1 MVSIWRRCT
10 IGTALRTAGI
20 ARTWCPAAALTS
32 RVVSAHMIAVPA
44 CPARLGT
51 GNTPHNTH
59 HARRRNSM
67 ARLLEG
73 KVAVVTGAGRGIGR
87 EEALLMAK
95 HGAKVVVND
104 LGAHFD
110 GTGADQSPAQQVVNE
125 IKAAG
130 GEAVANGDS
139 VSDFK
144 AAKRIVQCA
153 IDTFGKL
160 NIVINNAGI
169 LRDRMIFNMG
179 EEDWD
184 AVIGVH
190 LKGAFNM
197 SRHACE
203 YWREEHK
210 KGNVLNGRIVN
221 TSSDAGLLGNVG
233 QTNYGA
239 AKAAVALMAM
249 VMDAEMQKYG
259 VCCNAIAPVART
271 RLTVD
276 ATPSTAAFM
285 GKKVEEGKFDVFD
298 PRNIAPLV
306 AWLASDDAKDVH
318 GEVFRVGGGTVWLM
332 QGWHSVGKV
341 SQKATW
347 EPAALGGKLKAELA
361 KGVTA
366 KENIGAI
373 MAEALSA

>member
-1 MVSIWRRCT
+1 
-10 IGTALRTAGI
+10 
-20 ARTWCPAAALTS
+20 
-32 RVVSAHMIAVPA
+32 
-44 CPARLGT
+44 
-51 GNTPHNTH
+51 
-59 HARRRNSM
+59 M

-73 KVAVVTGAGRGIGR
+73 KVAIITGSGRGIGR

-110 GTGADQSPAQQVVNE
+110 GTGSADVHPAQEVVNE
-125 IKAAG
+125 IKAMG
-130 GEAVANGDS
+130 GEAVTNGES

-144 AAKRIVQCA
+144 GAKRIVECA
-153 IDTFGKL
+153 LDHFGKL
-160 NIVINNAGI
+160 NIVVNNAGI

-184 AVIGVH
+184 SVIAVH
-190 LKGAFNM
+190 LKGTFAM

-221 TSSDAGLLGNVG
+221 TASDAGLLGNVG
-233 QTNYGA
+233 QSNYGS
-239 AKAAVALMAM
+239 AKAAVALMAI

-271 RLTVD
+271 RLTIE

-306 AWLASDDAKDVH
+306 AWLASEDAANVH

-347 EPAALGGKLKAELA
+347 EPAALGDKLKAELA
-361 KGVTA
+361 KGLTA
-366 KENIGAI
+366 KENISAV
-373 MAEALSA
+373 MAEALS